1 MRMEFNGIISQFEK
15 KSDKSNVEGMARFGI
30 TGTNA
35 YGVGMPFV
43 RNLAK
48 QVKKRVK
55 GDSARNAL
63 ALKLWSHGFHEDKV
77 LAALVAEPSIGW
89 RQAGK
94 WVSDCSNWAE
104 TDQLAMNLLWKMEGA
119 PEKALEFSKAEKE
132 FVKRAG
138 FALMAVIPW
147 RQKKEFPDAVADKF
161 LAAIER
167 ESTDERNFV
176 KKAVNWALRHIGKM
190 GSKRN
195 YDKALALARKLSKS
209 GNKAARW
216 IGSDAARELEARKP
230 G

>member
-1 MRMEFNGIISQFEK
+1 MEFNEIISLLEK
-15 KSDKSNVEGMARFGI
+15 NSSKKNAAGMARFGI

-48 QVKKRVK
+48 RIKKEAK
-55 GDSARNAL
+55 GGSARNSL
-63 ALKLWSHGFHEDKV
+63 AEKLWAHGFHEDKIV
-77 LAALVAEPSIGW
+77 AALVAEPSIGW
-89 RQAGK
+89 KQAEK

-104 TDQLAMNLLWKMEGA
+104 TDQLAMNLLWRMEGA
-119 PEKALEFSKAEKE
+119 PEKALEFSKSEEE

-147 RQKKEFPDAVADKF
+147 RQKKGFPDAVADKF
-161 LAAIER
+161 LAAIAR
-167 ESTDERNFV
+167 ESSDDRNFV

-195 YDKALALARKLSKS
+195 YGKALALSRKLAKS
-209 GNKAARW
+209 EKKAARW
-216 IGSDAARELEARKP
+216 IGSDAARELEARRP
-230 G
+230 GA